1 MNAYE
6 ALGLAP
12 GTTDPAAIR
21 RAYAEKLRVHRPD
34 TDPAGFARIRA
45 AKDYLLGA
53 GAASARPPDDPSD
66 DEPDDDPVD
75 ESAPRPREPEPEPRA
90 KPTRRLDEQL
100 ANLLANGTQAARINA
115 ARNLVA
121 NPGWVAEIRSS
132 HDVIRLA
139 EEIAFDQPEV
149 AGKLGAIWFESARGD
164 ERQAYSLDELDRRR
178 ALATLA
184 GSYPVPARRVIF
196 AMALG
201 TPSTDPSLSG
211 DLALLE
217 AVFPSRPPDDP
228 LLPWLQKVQPSDPLT
243 LRLAE
248 VRRRGPKAEKTR
260 GTGRRAAST
269 PPRKRAKEPTPTAVV
284 IGLVFLV
291 NVVRMCMKSPAPPPP
306 TSDLLEPWRR
316 PQIGFPPSVDPL
328 RPKPGDGALSD
339 EELRRLIDDVG
350 KSTAPGGAVRKV
362 LDRMRQPPPEAKD
375 PPPSK

>member
-21 RAYAEKLRVHRPD
+21 RAYAEKLRIHRPD
-34 TDPAGFARIRA
+34 EDPAGFARIRA

-53 GAASARPPDDPSD
+53 GAASARPPDDASG
-66 DEPDDDPVD
+66 DEPDDDRVN
-75 ESAPRPREPEPEPRA
+75 APAPPPREPEPRA

-132 HDVIRLA
+132 RDVIRLA

-164 ERQAYSLDELDRRR
+164 ERQAHSLDELDRRR

-217 AVFPSRPPDDP
+217 AVFPSRAPDDP
-228 LLPWLQKVQPSDPLT
+228 LLPWLQKVHPSDPLT

-260 GTGRRAAST
+260 AAGRRAAST
-269 PPRKRAKEPTPTAVV
+269 PPRKRAKEPTPVAVI
-284 IGLVFLV
+284 IGMVFLV
-291 NVVRMCMKSPAPPPP
+291 NVVRTCMKSPAPPP
-306 TSDLLEPWRR
+306 TSDLLEPWRSPPIR
-316 PQIGFPPSVDPL
+316 FPPSIEPL
-328 RPKPGDGALSD
+328 RPKPGDGGPLD
-339 EELRRLIDDVG
+339 DDMRRLIDDIG
-350 KSTAPGGAVRKV
+350 KSVPTDEAVRRFLERK
-362 LDRMRQPPPEAKD
+362 RQPPPEAKD
-375 PPPSK
+375 PPPPSK